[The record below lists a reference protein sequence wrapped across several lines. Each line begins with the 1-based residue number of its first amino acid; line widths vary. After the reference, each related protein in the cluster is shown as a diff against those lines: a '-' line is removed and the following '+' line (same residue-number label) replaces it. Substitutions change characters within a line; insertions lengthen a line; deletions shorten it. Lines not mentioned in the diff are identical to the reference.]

1 MLKLVKQHHLL
12 VVAVFQLVQ
21 RLANRIN
28 LTLAQHFTNQLQLAA
43 ATFHFDPLGQLNGG
57 AQVRIKRDFIQRVFP
72 QIHQFR
78 AQAFE
83 LLGVAFNFTFTD
95 PDNFIVFVFDAL
107 KNGSLLDFRE
117 TLYIMAFAMKVIS
130 QVEAQRKILEEA
142 VSTALELASGK
153 SDGAEV
159 AVSKTTGISVST
171 RYGEVENV
179 EFNSDGALGITV
191 YHQNRKGSASSTDL
205 SPQAIARTVQA
216 ALDIARYTS
225 PDPCAGVA
233 DKELL
238 AFDAP
243 DLDLFH
249 PAEVSPDEAIELA
262 ARAEQASLQADKR
275 ITNTEG
281 GSFNSH
287 YGIKVFGNSHGM
299 LQGYCSTRHSL
310 SSCVIAE
317 ENGDM
322 ERDYAYTIGR
332 AMGDLQTPEWVG
344 ADCARRTLSRLS
356 PRKLS
361 TMKAPVIFANEV
373 ATGLFGHLVGAIAGG
388 SVYRKSTF
396 LLDSLGKQILPEWLT
411 IEEHPHLLKGLASSP
426 FDSEGV
432 RTERRDIV
440 KDGVLTQWLLTNYSA
455 RKLGL
460 KSTGHAGGIHNWRIA
475 GQGLSFEQMLKE
487 MGTGLVVTELMGQG
501 VSGITG
507 DYSRGAAGFWVEN
520 GEIQYPVSEIT
531 IAGNLKE
538 MWRNIVT
545 VGNDIETRSNIQ
557 CGSVLLPEMKIAGQ

>member
-1 MLKLVKQHHLL
+1 
-12 VVAVFQLVQ
+12 
-21 RLANRIN
+21 
-28 LTLAQHFTNQLQLAA
+28 
-43 ATFHFDPLGQLNGG
+43 
-57 AQVRIKRDFIQRVFP
+57 
-72 QIHQFR
+72 
-78 AQAFE
+78 
-83 LLGVAFNFTFTD
+83 
-95 PDNFIVFVFDAL
+95 
-107 KNGSLLDFRE
+107 
-117 TLYIMAFAMKVIS
+117 MKILS
-130 QVEAQRKILEEA
+130 QVAEQRKVLEQA
-142 VSTALELASGK
+142 VAQALELAKAGT
-153 SDGAEV
+153 DGAEV
-159 AVSKTTGISVST
+159 AVSKTTGIGVST

-191 YHQNRKGSASSTDL
+191 YYQNRKGSASSTDL
-205 SPQAIARTVQA
+205 SPDAIQRTVQA
-216 ALDIARYTS
+216 AVDIARYTS
-225 PDPCAGVA
+225 PDPFAGMA
-233 DKELL
+233 DRELL

-249 PAEVSPDEAIELA
+249 PWEIDPDKAIELA

-287 YGIKVFGNSHGM
+287 VGIKVFGNSHGM
-299 LQGYCSTRHSL
+299 LQSYCSSRHSL

-317 ENGDM
+317 AEGDM

-332 AMGDLQTPEWVG
+332 ALEDLQSPEWVG
-344 ADCARRTLSRLS
+344 QECARRTLSRLA
-356 PRKLS
+356 PRKLP
-361 TMKAPVIFANEV
+361 TMKAPVLFAPEV
-373 ATGLFGHLVGAIAGG
+373 ATGLFGHLVGAISGS

-396 LLDSLGKQILPEWLT
+396 LLDALGTQILPEWLT
-411 IEEHPHLLKGLASSP
+411 IEEKPHLLKGLASTP

-432 RTERRDIV
+432 RTQDREII
-440 KDGVLTQWLLTNYSA
+440 KDGVLQTWLLTSYAA

-475 GQGLSFEQMLKE
+475 GQGSSFDDLLKQMGK
-487 MGTGLVVTELMGQG
+487 GLVVTELMGQG

-531 IAGNLKE
+531 IAGNLKD

-557 CGSVLLPEMKIAGQ
+557 CGSVLLPEMSIAGQ

>member
-1 MLKLVKQHHLL
+1 M
-12 VVAVFQLVQ
+12 
-21 RLANRIN
+21 
-28 LTLAQHFTNQLQLAA
+28 
-43 ATFHFDPLGQLNGG
+43 
-57 AQVRIKRDFIQRVFP
+57 
-72 QIHQFR
+72 
-78 AQAFE
+78 
-83 LLGVAFNFTFTD
+83 
-95 PDNFIVFVFDAL
+95 AL
-107 KNGSLLDFRE
+107 
-117 TLYIMAFAMKVIS
+117 AMKVIT
-130 QVEAQRKILEEA
+130 QVEAQRKTLEQA
-142 VSTALELASGK
+142 VSQALELAAGK
-153 SDGAEV
+153 ADGAEV

-205 SPQAIARTVQA
+205 SPDAIARTVQA

-249 PAEVSPDEAIELA
+249 PAEVDADRAIELA
-262 ARAEQASLQADKR
+262 ARAEEVALKADKR

-299 LQGYCSTRHSL
+299 LQSYCSTRHSL
-310 SSCVIAE
+310 SSCVTAE
-317 ENGDM
+317 QDGDM

-332 AMGDLQTPEWVG
+332 AIEDLRSPEWVG
-344 ADCARRTLSRLS
+344 EEGAQRVLSRLA

-361 TMKAPVIFANEV
+361 TMKAPVIFAREV

-388 SVYRKSTF
+388 AVYRKSTF
-396 LLDSLGKQILPEWLT
+396 LLDSLGKQILPDWLT
-411 IEEHPHLLKGLASSP
+411 IEEHPHLLKGLASTP

-432 RTERRDIV
+432 RTERRDII
-440 KDGVLTQWLLTNYSA
+440 KDGVLQQWLLTNYSA

-460 KSTGHAGGIHNWRIA
+460 TSTGHAGGIHNWRIN
-475 GQGLSFEQMLKE
+475 GRGLGFDELLKE

-520 GEIQYPVSEIT
+520 GVIQYPVSEIT
-531 IAGNLKE
+531 IAGNLKD
-538 MWRNIVT
+538 MWRNMVT
-545 VGNDIETRSNIQ
+545 IGDDIETRSNIQ

>member
-1 MLKLVKQHHLL
+1 M
-12 VVAVFQLVQ
+12 
-21 RLANRIN
+21 
-28 LTLAQHFTNQLQLAA
+28 
-43 ATFHFDPLGQLNGG
+43 
-57 AQVRIKRDFIQRVFP
+57 
-72 QIHQFR
+72 
-78 AQAFE
+78 
-83 LLGVAFNFTFTD
+83 
-95 PDNFIVFVFDAL
+95 AL
-107 KNGSLLDFRE
+107 
-117 TLYIMAFAMKVIS
+117 AMKVIS

-262 ARAEQASLQADKR
+262 ARAEQAALQADKR

-287 YGIKVFGNSHGM
+287 YGVKVFGNSHGM

-332 AMGDLQTPEWVG
+332 AMSDLQTPEWVG

-396 LLDSLGKQILPEWLT
+396 LLDSLGQQIFPKHIN
-411 IEEHPHLLKGLASSP
+411 IEEDPFILRGKGSSP
-426 FDSEGV
+426 FDDEGV
-432 RTERRDIV
+432 KVRRRMV
-440 KDGVLTQWLLTNYSA
+440 VEDGRVEGYFLSSYSA
-455 RKLGL
+455 RKLGM
-460 KSTGHAGGIHNWRIA
+460 KTTGNAGGSHNLTLTSRLTRRGDDLKA
-475 GQGLSFEQMLKE
+475 MLQKL
-487 MGTGLVVTELMGQG
+487 GTGLFVIELMGQG
-501 VSGITG
+501 VNYVTG
-507 DYSRGAAGFWVEN
+507 DYSRGASGFWVEN
-520 GEIQYPVSEIT
+520 GEIAFPVQEIT
-531 IAGNLKE
+531 IAGNLKDMYQGIE
-538 MWRNIVT
+538 AVGADAYNYGAKT
-545 VGNDIETRSNIQ
+545 V
-557 CGSVLLPEMKIAGQ
+557 GSVLINRMKVAGS

>member
-1 MLKLVKQHHLL
+1 MKLL
-12 VVAVFQLVQ
+12 
-21 RLANRIN
+21 
-28 LTLAQHFTNQLQLAA
+28 
-43 ATFHFDPLGQLNGG
+43 
-57 AQVRIKRDFIQRVFP
+57 
-72 QIHQFR
+72 
-78 AQAFE
+78 
-83 LLGVAFNFTFTD
+83 
-95 PDNFIVFVFDAL
+95 
-107 KNGSLLDFRE
+107 
-117 TLYIMAFAMKVIS
+117 S
-130 QVEAQRKILEEA
+130 QVAEQRKTLEQA
-142 VSTALELASGK
+142 IATALELAKAS

-159 AVSKTTGISVST
+159 AVTKTTGISVST

-205 SPQAIARTVQA
+205 SPDAIKRTVQA

-225 PDPCAGVA
+225 PDPYAGVA
-233 DKELL
+233 DRELL

-249 PAEVSPDEAIELA
+249 PAEIDADRAIELA
-262 ARAEQASLQADKR
+262 ARAEQAALKADKR

-287 YGIKVFGNSHGM
+287 VGIKVFGNSHGM
-299 LQGYCSTRHSL
+299 LQGYCSSRHSL

-332 AMGDLQTPEWVG
+332 AFEDLKSPEAVG
-344 ADCARRTLSRLS
+344 EECARRTLSRLS

-361 TMKAPVIFANEV
+361 TMKAPVMFAAEV
-373 ATGLFGHLVGAIAGG
+373 ATGLFGHLVGAISGG

-396 LLDSLGKQILPEWLT
+396 LLDSLGQQILPEWLT
-411 IEEHPHLLKGLASSP
+411 IEEHPHLLKGLASTP
-426 FDSEGV
+426 FDSEGI
-432 RTERRDIV
+432 RTQRRDII
-440 KDGVLTQWLLTNYSA
+440 KEGVLQNWLLTSYSA

-460 KSTGHAGGIHNWRIA
+460 QSTGHAGGIHNWRIA
-475 GQGLSFEQMLKE
+475 GQGHSFDAMLKQL
-487 MGTGLVVTELMGQG
+487 GTGLLVTELMGQG

-507 DYSRGAAGFWVEN
+507 DYSRGASGFWVEN
-520 GEIQYPVSEIT
+520 GVIQYPVSEIT
-531 IAGNLKE
+531 IAGNLKD
-538 MWRNIVT
+538 MWRNMVS
-545 VGNDIETRSNIQ
+545 VGSDIETRSNIQ

>member
-1 MLKLVKQHHLL
+1 M
-12 VVAVFQLVQ
+12 
-21 RLANRIN
+21 
-28 LTLAQHFTNQLQLAA
+28 
-43 ATFHFDPLGQLNGG
+43 
-57 AQVRIKRDFIQRVFP
+57 
-72 QIHQFR
+72 
-78 AQAFE
+78 
-83 LLGVAFNFTFTD
+83 
-95 PDNFIVFVFDAL
+95 AL
-107 KNGSLLDFRE
+107 
-117 TLYIMAFAMKVIS
+117 AMKVIS
-130 QVEAQRKILEEA
+130 QVAQQRKTLEEA
-142 VSTALELASGK
+142 VSTALELAAGK

-159 AVSKTTGISVST
+159 SVSKTTGIGVST

-205 SPQAIARTVQA
+205 SPDAIARTVQA

-225 PDPCAGVA
+225 PDPFAGVA

-262 ARAEQASLQADKR
+262 ARAEQAALQADKR

-287 YGIKVFGNSHGM
+287 YGIKVFGNSYGM
-299 LQGYCSTRHSL
+299 LQSYCSTRHSL

-332 AMGDLQTPEWVG
+332 AIGDLQTPEWVG
-344 ADCARRTLSRLS
+344 NECARRTLSRLA

-388 SVYRKSTF
+388 AVYRKSTF

-411 IEEHPHLLKGLASSP
+411 IEEHPHLLKGLASTP

-432 RTERRDIV
+432 RTERRDII

-455 RKLGL
+455 RKLGMR
-460 KSTGHAGGIHNWRIA
+460 STGHAGGIHNWRIN
-475 GQGLSFEQMLKE
+475 GRGLSFAKMLKE

-501 VSGITG
+501 VSGVTG
-507 DYSRGAAGFWVEN
+507 DYSRGASGFWVEN

-545 VGNDIETRSNIQ
+545 VGDDIETRSNIQ